1 MLVWGGADNAAGYFS
16 DTYSYTFIHT
26 YNYNPNPGAF
36 RITNVVLSGGDLTVS
51 FPTVTGR
58 SYSLWRS
65 DTLAAGTWTNTGLPA
80 LAGTGTTLTFTVP
93 APAPGVPERF
103 FRVQADA
110 QP

>member
-1 MLVWGGADNAAGYFS
+1 M
-16 DTYSYTFIHT
+16 
-26 YNYNPNPGAF
+26 P
-36 RITNVVLSGGDLTVS
+36 
-51 FPTVTGR
+51 GR
-58 SYSLWRS
+58 SYTLWRS

-93 APAPGVPERF
+93 ASAPGVPERF